1 VSLLAVAVAGGGL
14 VDPGAPVF
22 RADDEALLR
31 GSAAFE
37 TLPVYGGHAFEL
49 VRHLRRL
56 GNALP
61 TLGLPELAD
70 GAAEAL
76 VAELVAHVGA
86 ELEIADF
93 VLRLY
98 RTSSSLVA
106 TAAPIPA
113 DLEQLRARGLRVRV
127 VETGLPAALVA
138 GVKAT
143 SYALALAAVRE
154 AERNGG
160 DDALFVAD
168 GIVLE
173 APTSN
178 VWWRTDDVLSTPATG
193 AGVLPGVTR
202 AVVWELAREAGL
214 DVREGRFPLSEL
226 QAAEEVFTTSS
237 IREVMPVVSLDGTP
251 VGAGGPGPA
260 AARLQGALRL
270 RSRR

>member
-1 VSLLAVAVAGGGL
+1 MSLLGVAVEGRGL
-14 VDPGAPVF
+14 VDPEAPVF

-37 TLPVYGGHAFEL
+37 TLPVYGGRPFEL
-49 VRHLRRL
+49 GRHLARF

-61 TLGLPELAD
+61 VLGLPPLPD

-76 VAELVAHVGA
+76 VAELAEQVGG
-86 ELEIADF
+86 DF

-98 RTSSSLVA
+98 RTSSSFVA
-106 TAAPIPA
+106 TAAPLPD
-113 DLEQLRARGLRVRV
+113 DLEELRSRGLRVQV
-127 VETGLPAALVA
+127 VETGLPSSLVA

-178 VWWRTDDVLSTPATG
+178 VWWRMGKVLSTPATG

-202 AVVWELAREAGL
+202 AVTWELAREAGF
-214 DVREGRFPLSEL
+214 DAREGRFPLAEL
-226 QAAEEVFTTSS
+226 QAAEEAFTTSS
-237 IREVMPVVSLDGTP
+237 IREVMPVISLDGRP
-251 VGAGGPGPA
+251 VADGRPGPA
-260 AARLQGALRL
+260 AARLQEALRL

>member
-1 VSLLAVAVAGGGL
+1 MSLLGLAVAGRGL
-14 VDPGAPVF
+14 VDPDEPVF

-37 TLPVYGGHAFEL
+37 TLPVYRGRPFEL
-49 VRHLRRL
+49 ERHLVRFAT
-56 GNALP
+56 GLP
-61 TLGLPELAD
+61 TLGLPPLDA

-76 VAELVAHVGA
+76 VAELADHVGG
-86 ELEIADF
+86 DF

-98 RTSSSLVA
+98 RTSTSLVA
-106 TAAPIPA
+106 TAAPIPD
-113 DLEQLRARGLRVRV
+113 DLEQLRARGLRVQV
-127 VETGLPAALVA
+127 VETGRPSSLVA

-154 AERNGG
+154 AERLGC
-160 DDALFVAD
+160 DDALFVAE
-168 GIVLE
+168 GVVLE

-178 VWWRTDDVLSTPATG
+178 VWWRVDGVLFTPQTG

-202 AVVWELAREAGL
+202 AVASEVAREAGFE
-214 DVREGRFPLSEL
+214 VREGQFPLADL
-226 QAAEEVFTTSS
+226 RAAEEAFTTSS
-237 IREVMPVVSLDGTP
+237 IREVMPVVAIDGAP
-251 VGAGGPGPA
+251 VAEGRPGPA